1 MYAEKLDDYEKAEAD
16 YIKAIELEPENDKN
30 YYSRGKFYSDYLEDY
45 DKAIKDL
52 SKAIELNPE
61 DPYNYFYRGLAYY
74 DNQQYNNAITD
85 YLKVIEINNEI
96 VSEQHINLNI
106 AINYREIGDYNKAL
120 SYYNK
125 EIELKED
132 ALSYSERAIFYYSFV
147 KDVVKAGNDFKKALS
162 ISPDVNNIILKY
174 MNFLKN
180 ERKYDDALKL
190 IKENKEIDKKDPQP
204 DFVAAL
210 IYFELDKPHQAVK
223 YLGICLEK
231 IKKYSSDGYWI
242 SDINDNEIDLSKPF
256 VMMGNFFKG
265 KDDEMMC
272 DYYSDGL
279 NYTKDE
285 KIKNE
290 INTLIADN
298 CNDITELNQK
308 N

>member
-1 MYAEKLDDYEKAEAD
+1 M
-16 YIKAIELEPENDKN
+16 
-30 YYSRGKFYSDYLEDY
+30 EDY

-52 SKAIELNPE
+52 SKAIEL
-61 DPYNYFYRGLAYY
+61 DPDDSYNYYYRGEIFYSIK
-74 DNQQYNNAITD
+74 QYSNAIKD
-85 YLKVIEINNEI
+85 YLKAKEITNEI
-96 VSEQHINLNI
+96 ISEKYIYLNI

-210 IYFELDKPHQAVK
+210 IYFELDKPYQAVK

-298 CNDITELNQK
+298 CNVTIKLNQK